1 MSVFGLG
8 CGSSCFSE
16 DIEERLQG
24 DWVYRLTEEES
35 LRLESMKQILS
46 DEPPTLAELEG
57 MGLQGFDLAAA
68 EKALNLKQT
77 EPDGWDLKQ
86 QKERYI
92 EQYQLL
98 NGRRLEVRGPQMTL
112 VEPTSGTRPLWCC
125 SLKGNVSRI
134 NTLRSSGEQEE
145 QTLNW
150 ISEAHF
156 EMVDSQE
163 VSIHPFALNVR

>member
-92 EQYQLL
+92 EQHQLL

-112 VEPTSGTRPLWCC
+112 VEPNQRQTASFEVL
-125 SLKGNVSRI
+125 SHEGNVSRI

-163 VSIHPFALNVR
+163 VSIQFIRP